1 MPCHGF
7 GSLSCLVHLLAKRP
21 NLPAGITM
29 GRMAAQRSREGPLRQ
44 HGQPVRS
51 ANVNQQ
57 LFSPLPVLQSR
68 GKLFLTIW
76 SAQAI
81 TVLCLIS
88 LHPLFPRVFSAAAPG
103 PRKTVITLVPFQ
115 SPLSQQP
122 QPVAPHLII
131 RPRPAQQMPAVAR
144 LTVPSPEPKPRESE
158 VKTPELKIESK
169 FPAIPG
175 PPASKVVAT
184 DTFSSGRS
192 IAVTTDVPAIAVQTG
207 GFGDPN
213 GVPARDKRGATSVL
227 ALGSFDLPGGSGHGD
242 GSGGANRGA
251 VLSSGFGDG
260 VVNGN
265 ATRGGVVQQSGFDSK
280 HAGPEPP
287 KASLISGPAST
298 PVQIFSKPNPE
309 YTEEGRRLKID
320 GEVRLEVLFSTSGQ
334 VHVVRILQGLGHG
347 LDEEAVKAAQQIRF
361 KPASHQGQPVDSTAV
376 VHIIFQLAS

>member
-21 NLPAGITM
+21 NLPAGIM
-29 GRMAAQRSREGPLRQ
+29 GGMAVQRPGGGPLRQ
-44 HGQPVRS
+44 YGQPVQS

-57 LFSPLPVLQSR
+57 VFGTLPVSQSR
-68 GKLFLTIW
+68 WKLFVTIW

-81 TVLCLIS
+81 TLLCLIN
-88 LHPLFPRVFSAAAPG
+88 LHPLFPRVFSVVAQG
-103 PRKTVITLVPFQ
+103 PRNTVTTLVPFQ
-115 SPLSQQP
+115 SPLSHQ
-122 QPVAPHLII
+122 
-131 RPRPAQQMPAVAR
+131 PRPVTPRLVVRPMPAKQMPAVAR
-144 LTVPSPEPKPRESE
+144 LTVPIPERKPRESE

-175 PPASKVVAT
+175 PPLSKVIAT

-192 IAVTTDVPAIAVQTG
+192 IAATTDVPAIAVQTG

-213 GVPARDKRGATSVL
+213 GVPARDKRDATSIL
-227 ALGSFDLPGGSGHGD
+227 ALGSFDVPGGSGHGN
-242 GSGGANRGA
+242 GSADANRGT
-251 VLSSGFGDG
+251 VLASGFGDG
-260 VVNGN
+260 VATGN
-265 ATRGGVVQQSGFDSK
+265 SPRGGVVQQSGFDSK
-280 HAGPEPP
+280 RAGPEAP
-287 KASLISGPAST
+287 KASLINGPPST

-334 VHVVRILQGLGHG
+334 VHVVRVLQGLGHG

>member
-29 GRMAAQRSREGPLRQ
+29 GRMAAQRPGEGPLRGY
-44 HGQPVRS
+44 GQPVQS

-57 LFSPLPVLQSR
+57 VFGTLPVLQSR
-68 GKLFLTIW
+68 WKLFLTIW

-81 TVLCLIS
+81 TVLCLIN
-88 LHPLFPRVFSAAAPG
+88 LHPLFPRVYSAAAQG
-103 PRKTVITLVPFQ
+103 PRKTVTTLVPFQ
-115 SPLSQQP
+115 SPLSHQP
-122 QPVAPHLII
+122 QPVAPHLIV
-131 RPRPAQQMPAVAR
+131 RPRLAKQMPAVAR
-144 LTVPSPEPKPRESE
+144 LTVPIPERKPRESE

-175 PPASKVVAT
+175 PPPSKVIAT

-192 IAVTTDVPAIAVQTG
+192 IAATTDTPAIAVQTG

-213 GVPARDKRGATSVL
+213 GVPARDKRGATSIL
-227 ALGSFDLPGGSGHGD
+227 ALGSFDVPGGSGHGN

-251 VLSSGFGDG
+251 VLNSGFGDG
-260 VVNGN
+260 VATGN
-265 ATRGGVVQQSGFDSK
+265 SARGGVVQLSGFDSK
-280 HAGPEPP
+280 GAGPEAP
-287 KASLISGPAST
+287 KASLISGPPST

-334 VHVVRILQGLGHG
+334 VQVVRILQGLGHG

-361 KPASHQGQPVDSTAV
+361 RPASHQGQPIDSTAV

>member
-29 GRMAAQRSREGPLRQ
+29 GRMAAQRSGEGPLRQ

-51 ANVNQQ
+51 ANANQQ
-57 LFSPLPVLQSR
+57 LFSTLPGLQSR
-68 GKLFLTIW
+68 WKLFLTIW

-88 LHPLFPRVFSAAAPG
+88 LHPLFPKVFSAAAPG

-115 SPLSQQP
+115 SPLPHQP
-122 QPVAPHLII
+122 QPVAPHLIV

-144 LTVPSPEPKPRESE
+144 LTVPIPERKPRESE

-184 DTFSSGRS
+184 NTFSSGRP

-227 ALGSFDLPGGSGHGD
+227 ALGSFDLPGGSGYGN

-260 VVNGN
+260 VATGN
-265 ATRGGVVQQSGFDSK
+265 STRGGVVQQSEFDSK
-280 HAGPEPP
+280 RAGPEPP

-298 PVQIFSKPNPE
+298 PVQILSKPNPE

-320 GEVRLEVLFSTSGQ
+320 GEVRLEVLFRTGGQ

-361 KPASHQGQPVDSTAV
+361 KPASHQGQAVDSTAV

>member
-21 NLPAGITM
+21 NLPAGIM
-29 GRMAAQRSREGPLRQ
+29 GGMAVQRPGGGPLRQ
-44 HGQPVRS
+44 YGQPLQS

-57 LFSPLPVLQSR
+57 VFGTLPVSQSR
-68 GKLFLTIW
+68 WKLFVTIW

-81 TVLCLIS
+81 TLLCLIN
-88 LHPLFPRVFSAAAPG
+88 LHPLFPRVFSVVAQG
-103 PRKTVITLVPFQ
+103 PRNTVTTLVPFQ
-115 SPLSQQP
+115 SPLSHQ
-122 QPVAPHLII
+122 
-131 RPRPAQQMPAVAR
+131 PRPVTPRLVVRPMPAKQMPAVAR
-144 LTVPSPEPKPRESE
+144 LTVPIPERKPRESE

-175 PPASKVVAT
+175 PPLSKVIAT

-192 IAVTTDVPAIAVQTG
+192 IAATTDVPAIAVQTG

-213 GVPARDKRGATSVL
+213 GVPARDKRDATSIL
-227 ALGSFDLPGGSGHGD
+227 ALGSFDVPGGSGHGN
-242 GSGGANRGA
+242 GSADANRGT
-251 VLSSGFGDG
+251 VLASGFGDG
-260 VVNGN
+260 VATGN
-265 ATRGGVVQQSGFDSK
+265 SPRGGVVQQSGFDSK
-280 HAGPEPP
+280 RAGPEAP
-287 KASLISGPAST
+287 KASLINGPPST

-334 VHVVRILQGLGHG
+334 VHVVRVLQGLGHG

>member
-21 NLPAGITM
+21 SLPAGIM
-29 GRMAAQRSREGPLRQ
+29 GGMAVQRSGRGPLRQ
-44 HGQPVRS
+44 DGQSVQS

-57 LFSPLPVLQSR
+57 VFGTLPVSQSR
-68 GKLFLTIW
+68 WKLFLTIW

-81 TVLCLIS
+81 TVLCLIN
-88 LHPLFPRVFSAAAPG
+88 LQPLFPRVFSVVAQG
-103 PRKTVITLVPFQ
+103 PRNTVTTLVPFQ
-115 SPLSQQP
+115 SPLSHQ
-122 QPVAPHLII
+122 
-131 RPRPAQQMPAVAR
+131 PRPVTPRLVVRPMPAKQMPAVAR
-144 LTVPSPEPKPRESE
+144 LTVPIPERKPRESE

-175 PPASKVVAT
+175 PPLSKVIAT

-192 IAVTTDVPAIAVQTG
+192 IAATTDVPAIAVQTG

-213 GVPARDKRGATSVL
+213 GVPARDKRDATSIL
-227 ALGSFDLPGGSGHGD
+227 ALGSFDVPGGSGRGN
-242 GSGGANRGA
+242 GSGGANRGS

-260 VVNGN
+260 VATGN
-265 ATRGGVVQQSGFDSK
+265 SPRGGVVQQSGFDSK
-280 HAGPEPP
+280 PAGPEAP
-287 KASLISGPAST
+287 KASVISGPLST

-334 VHVVRILQGLGHG
+334 VHVVRVLQGLGHG

>member
-21 NLPAGITM
+21 NLPAGIM
-29 GRMAAQRSREGPLRQ
+29 GGMAVQRPGGGPLRQ
-44 HGQPVRS
+44 YGQPVQS

-57 LFSPLPVLQSR
+57 VFGTLPVSQSR
-68 GKLFLTIW
+68 WKLFLTIW

-81 TVLCLIS
+81 TVLCLIN
-88 LHPLFPRVFSAAAPG
+88 LQPLFPRVFSVVAQG
-103 PRKTVITLVPFQ
+103 PRNTVTTLVPFQ
-115 SPLSQQP
+115 SPLSHQP
-122 QPVAPHLII
+122 QPVAPQLII
-131 RPRPAQQMPAVAR
+131 RPRPAKQMPAVAR
-144 LTVPSPEPKPRESE
+144 LTVPIPERKPRESE

-175 PPASKVVAT
+175 PPLSKVIAT

-192 IAVTTDVPAIAVQTG
+192 IAATTDAPAIAVQTG
-207 GFGDPN
+207 GFGDPK
-213 GVPARDKRGATSVL
+213 GVPARDKRDATSIP
-227 ALGSFDLPGGSGHGD
+227 ALGSFDVPGGSGHGN

-260 VVNGN
+260 VATGN
-265 ATRGGVVQQSGFDSK
+265 SLRGGVVQQSGFDSK
-280 HAGPEPP
+280 GAGPEAP
-287 KASLISGPAST
+287 KASLINGPPST

-334 VHVVRILQGLGHG
+334 VHVVRVLQGLGHG

>member
-21 NLPAGITM
+21 SLPAGIM
-29 GRMAAQRSREGPLRQ
+29 GGMAIQRPGEGPLRQ
-44 HGQPVRS
+44 YGPRVRS

-57 LFSPLPVLQSR
+57 GFGTLPVSQSR
-68 GKLFLTIW
+68 WKLFVAIW
-76 SAQAI
+76 SAQAM
-81 TVLCLIS
+81 TLLCLIN
-88 LHPLFPRVFSAAAPG
+88 LHPLFPRVFSVVAQG
-103 PRKTVITLVPFQ
+103 PRNTVTTLVPFH

-122 QPVAPHLII
+122 QPVAPHV
-131 RPRPAQQMPAVAR
+131 RPSPAKQMPAVAR
-144 LTVPSPEPKPRESE
+144 LTVPIAERKPRESE
-158 VKTPELKIESK
+158 VKPPELKIESK

-175 PPASKVVAT
+175 PPTSKVIAT

-192 IAVTTDVPAIAVQTG
+192 IAATSDVPAIAVQTG

-213 GVPARDKRGATSVL
+213 GVPARDKRGVTSVL
-227 ALGSFDLPGGSGHGD
+227 ALGSFDVPGGSGHGN

-260 VVNGN
+260 GGGVATGN
-265 ATRGGVVQQSGFDSK
+265 STRGGAVQQSGFDSK
-280 HAGPEPP
+280 NAGPEPP
-287 KASLISGPAST
+287 KASLISGPVST

-320 GEVRLEVLFSTSGQ
+320 GEVRLEVLFSTSGE
-334 VHVVRILQGLGHG
+334 VRVVRILQGLGHG
-347 LDEEAVKAAQQIRF
+347 LDEEAVKAARQIRF
-361 KPASHQGQPVDSTAV
+361 KPASNQGQPVDSTAV

>member
-21 NLPAGITM
+21 SLPARIM
-29 GRMAAQRSREGPLRQ
+29 GGMAVQRSGGDPLRQ
-44 HGQPVRS
+44 YGQPVQS

-57 LFSPLPVLQSR
+57 VFGTLPVFQSR
-68 GKLFLTIW
+68 WKLFLTIW
-76 SAQAI
+76 GAQAI
-81 TVLCLIS
+81 TVLCLIN
-88 LHPLFPRVFSAAAPG
+88 LHPLFPRVFSVVAQG
-103 PRKTVITLVPFQ
+103 PRKTVTTLVPFQ
-115 SPLSQQP
+115 SPLSHQP
-122 QPVAPHLII
+122 QPATPNLVV
-131 RPRPAQQMPAVAR
+131 RPMPAKQMPAVAR
-144 LTVPSPEPKPRESE
+144 LTVPIFERKPRESE

-175 PPASKVVAT
+175 PPLSKVIAT

-192 IAVTTDVPAIAVQTG
+192 IAATTDVPAIAVQTG

-213 GVPARDKRGATSVL
+213 GVPGGDKRGATSIL
-227 ALGSFDLPGGSGHGD
+227 ALGSFDVPGGSGRGN
-242 GSGGANRGA
+242 GSGGANRGS

-260 VVNGN
+260 VATGN
-265 ATRGGVVQQSGFDSK
+265 SPRGGVVQQSGFDSK
-280 HAGPEPP
+280 PAGPEAP
-287 KASLISGPAST
+287 KASVISGPLST

-334 VHVVRILQGLGHG
+334 VHVVRVLQGLGHG

>member
-21 NLPAGITM
+21 NLPAGIM
-29 GRMAAQRSREGPLRQ
+29 GGMAVQRPGGGPLRQ
-44 HGQPVRS
+44 YGQPLQS

-57 LFSPLPVLQSR
+57 VFGTLPVSQSR
-68 GKLFLTIW
+68 WKLFVTIW

-81 TVLCLIS
+81 TLLCLIN
-88 LHPLFPRVFSAAAPG
+88 LHPLFPRVFSVVAQG
-103 PRKTVITLVPFQ
+103 PRKTVTTLVPFQ
-115 SPLSQQP
+115 SPLSHQ
-122 QPVAPHLII
+122 
-131 RPRPAQQMPAVAR
+131 PRPVTPRLVVRPMPAKQMPAVAR
-144 LTVPSPEPKPRESE
+144 LTVPIPERKPRESE

-175 PPASKVVAT
+175 PPLSKVIAT

-192 IAVTTDVPAIAVQTG
+192 IAATTDVPAIAVQTG

-213 GVPARDKRGATSVL
+213 GVPARDKRDATSIL
-227 ALGSFDLPGGSGHGD
+227 ALGSFDVPGGSGHGN
-242 GSGGANRGA
+242 GSADANRGT
-251 VLSSGFGDG
+251 VLASGFGDG
-260 VVNGN
+260 VATGN
-265 ATRGGVVQQSGFDSK
+265 SPRGGVVQQSGFDSK
-280 HAGPEPP
+280 RAGPEAP
-287 KASLISGPAST
+287 KASFINGPPST

-334 VHVVRILQGLGHG
+334 VHVVRVLQGLGHG